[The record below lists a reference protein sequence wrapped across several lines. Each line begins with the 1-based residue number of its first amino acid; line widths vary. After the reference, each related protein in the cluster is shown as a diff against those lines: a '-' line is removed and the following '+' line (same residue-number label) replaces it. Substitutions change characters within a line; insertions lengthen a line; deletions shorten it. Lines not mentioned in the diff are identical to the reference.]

1 MKILKKLSYYAYSIL
16 EIILNFK
23 NWLVLMPLLLGKKT
37 GGEHVVRLRQPPV
50 RMLVRSGMD
59 IWAVKETFLDSF
71 YTRYGV
77 DIQNGWTVI
86 DIGAAFGDFS
96 IFAAYGNP
104 KTIIYAFE
112 PFPESYGLLIKNLTL
127 NAIDNV
133 IAFQKAVWCRDG
145 DLSLDLVDGEPLKVV
160 SKDADTTF
168 EKDDTMVIEALTLAC
183 FLDEKGLEKVDLLKL
198 DVEGAEYEILMEA
211 PAALSKIE
219 RIIMEY
225 HDIDS
230 KKNHQHLVSFLE
242 GKGFSVNWYQNVVHD
257 EIGYLYAE
265 RL

>member
-1 MKILKKLSYYAYSIL
+1 MKILRKLSYYAYSIL
-16 EIILNFK
+16 EIVLNIK
-23 NWLVLMPLLLGKKT
+23 NWLVLTPLLLGKKT
-37 GGEHVVRLRQPPV
+37 EGEHMVRLRQPPV

-59 IWAVKETFLDSF
+59 VWAVKETFLDAF

-104 KTIIYAFE
+104 QTIVYAFE
-112 PFPESYGLLIKNLTL
+112 PFPESYALLIKNLTL

-133 IAFQKAVWCRDG
+133 IAFQKAVWCRDA
-145 DLSLDLVDGEPLKVV
+145 DLALDIVDGEPLKVV
-160 SKDADTTF
+160 SKDADAMI
-168 EKDDTMVIEALTLAC
+168 EKDDTAIIEALTLAC
-183 FLDEKGLEKVDLLKL
+183 FLDQQGLKKIDLLKM

-225 HDIDS
+225 HDIDAE
-230 KKNHQHLVSFLE
+230 KNHKELISFLE
-242 GKGFSVNWYQNVVHD
+242 EKGFGVKVYQNVVHD